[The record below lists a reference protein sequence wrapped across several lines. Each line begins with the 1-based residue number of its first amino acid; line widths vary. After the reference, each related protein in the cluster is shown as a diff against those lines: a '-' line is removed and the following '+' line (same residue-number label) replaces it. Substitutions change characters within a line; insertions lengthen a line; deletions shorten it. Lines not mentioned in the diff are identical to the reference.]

1 MLDSL
6 LIWIGYI
13 SDEFSN
19 FVNSL
24 FDKCQN
30 WFKKTLIDI
39 TDLMVLFSILWFFS
53 WYKVNFK
60 NDHESQVN
68 GLFCIHLAASAIPN
82 IR

>member
-60 NDHESQVN
+60 NDHESQVS